1 MTNPFQGEVFFDDPG
16 LDSPYPRPSSWCY
29 RVVKGRD
36 LYATGKGYETEKI
49 ATQACAGIVFRFNE
63 AKGNLFDNVRTV
75 SNRGSAMTVLELI
88 DSRYKVAKEFGY
100 AADDF
105 FKKLMNRP
113 NPAEKRKVDKW
124 LALMDQRCITFK
136 NDEATAV
143 EVMTELLNSEKWLL
157 LTKPI
162 FNDNYVSFVICPKE
176 YVGKDFETQ
185 TEHEMRVVVH
195 NPD

>member
-1 MTNPFQGEVFFDDPG
+1 MT
-16 LDSPYPRPSSWCY
+16 
-29 RVVKGRD
+29 
-36 LYATGKGYETEKI
+36 I
-49 ATQACAGIVFRFNE
+49 
-63 AKGNLFDNVRTV
+63 
-75 SNRGSAMTVLELI
+75 LELI

-105 FKKLMNRP
+105 FKKFFDSP
-113 NPAEKRKVDKW
+113 KPAEKRKVDKW

-162 FNDNYVSFVICPKE
+162 FTNKDCNYVSFVICPKE

-195 NPD
+195 NPA